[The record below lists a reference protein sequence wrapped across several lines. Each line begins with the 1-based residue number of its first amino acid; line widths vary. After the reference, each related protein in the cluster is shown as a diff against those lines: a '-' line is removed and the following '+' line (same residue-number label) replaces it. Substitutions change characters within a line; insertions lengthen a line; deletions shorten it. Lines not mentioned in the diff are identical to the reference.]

1 MAAKAEVK
9 APADNL
15 VEVFIPKIP
24 GEAPYQYV
32 GVNGKAWQIPRGK
45 RYKVPDYVA
54 LVLDRA
60 DKAQEEADKYSAE
73 EQRKMKVIQ
82 GAPE

>member
-24 GEAPYQYV
+24 GEASYQYV

-60 DKAQEEADKYSAE
+60 NKAQEEADKYSAE